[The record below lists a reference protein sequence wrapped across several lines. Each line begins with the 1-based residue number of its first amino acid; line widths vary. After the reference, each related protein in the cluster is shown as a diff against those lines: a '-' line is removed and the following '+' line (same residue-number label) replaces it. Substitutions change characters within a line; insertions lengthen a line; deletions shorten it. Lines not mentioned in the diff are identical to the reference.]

1 MAQPATAE
9 PVINEIAERFRIT
22 SAEIHAN
29 PETAF
34 REHRAAALLTDW
46 LADEGFAVQ
55 RGVGGLDTAF
65 VATSGAA
72 IDARSRNRGPVIAVL
87 AEYDALPG
95 IGHGCGHNL
104 IGAGAVLAA
113 SQLRR
118 IVPGHAGTLAVIGTP
133 GEEGGGGKIKLLD
146 AGVFDGV
153 DAALMF
159 HPADRTLV
167 VRRALA
173 AAHVRVEFHGIAAHA
188 AKNPAD
194 GRNALAAMIQLF
206 VALDGLRQHIPDRAR
221 IHGVIREGGKAPN
234 VIPDFTS
241 AEFYVRDTTTASTV
255 DLLERFEACARG
267 AAMATGTQHTLV
279 HTAPMYSE
287 RRNNLAMAANLAR
300 HLDVAGVAVEET
312 HEDNPA
318 GSSDIG
324 NVSMRT
330 PTIHP
335 YIQIAER
342 GTPGHSALFREA
354 AASPHAHDMAERMA
368 LALAGVVRDLLTDGE
383 FLANARHEHETASQ
397 PSIPGP
403 AVPA

>member
-1 MAQPATAE
+1 MVQSAITT
-9 PVINEIAERFRIT
+9 PVFTDLAERFRAT
-22 SAEIHAN
+22 SGQIHAN

-34 REHRAAALLTDW
+34 QEHLAADLLTDW
-46 LADEGFAVQ
+46 LGEEGFAID

-65 VATSGAA
+65 VATSVADEGG
-72 IDARSRNRGPVIAVL
+72 SPGPVVAIL

-113 SQLRR
+113 AYLRR
-118 IVPGHAGTLAVIGTP
+118 WAPGHPGRLVVIGTP
-133 GEEGGGGKIKLLD
+133 GEEGGGGKIKLLE

-159 HPADRTLV
+159 HPADRTLT

-173 AAHVRVEFHGIAAHA
+173 AAHVRVDFHGVAAHA
-188 AKNPAD
+188 AKNPTA

-206 VALDGLRQHIPDRAR
+206 VALDSLRQHIPDRAR
-221 IHGVIREGGKAPN
+221 IHGVIRRGGEAPN

-241 AEFYVRDTTTASTV
+241 AEFYVRDTSTTSAV

-267 AAMATGTQHTLV
+267 AATATGTTYVLA

-287 RRNNLAMAANLAR
+287 RRNNLVIASALQRYLEA
-300 HLDVAGVAVEET
+300 VGVPVEQPR
-312 HEDNPA
+312 DDAPA

-324 NVSMRT
+324 NVSLKT

-335 YIQIAER
+335 YVQIADR
-342 GTPGHSALFREA
+342 GTPSNGGAFRAGA
-354 AASPHAHDMAERMA
+354 ATPRAHDLAER
-368 LALAGVVRDLLTDGE
+368 LALGLAHVARDLLDGE
-383 FLANARHEHETASQ
+383 LLAAAQLEHTSSNDSPPASDL
-397 PSIPGP
+397 
-403 AVPA
+403 

>member
-1 MAQPATAE
+1 MAQPAMAE
-9 PVINEIAERFRIT
+9 PVIHEIAERFRAT

-65 VATSGAA
+65 VATSGPGVGAGA
-72 IDARSRNRGPVIAVL
+72 SGGPVIALL

-113 SQLRR
+113 SHLRR
-118 IVPGHAGTLAVIGTP
+118 LIPDHTGTLALIGTP

-146 AGVFDGV
+146 AGVFEGI
-153 DAALMF
+153 DAVLMF

-167 VRRALA
+167 MRRALA
-173 AAHVRVEFHGIAAHA
+173 AAHVRVEFHGVAAHA

-194 GRNALAAMIQLF
+194 GRNALTAMIQLF
-206 VALDGLRQHIPDRAR
+206 DALDGLRQHMPDRAR

-241 AEFYVRDTTTASTV
+241 AEFYVRDATTASTV
-255 DLLERFEACARG
+255 DLLQRFEACASG
-267 AAMATGTQHTLV
+267 AATATGTRYELT

-287 RRNNLAMAANLAR
+287 RRNNVAMATTLAR
-300 HLDVAGVAVEET
+300 YLDAAGVAVDET
-312 HEDNPA
+312 REDNPA

-324 NVSMRT
+324 NVSLRT

-342 GTPGHSALFREA
+342 GTPGHSAVFREA
-354 AASPHAHDMAERMA
+354 AATPHAHDMAERMA
-368 LALAGVVRDLLTDGE
+368 LSLAAVAADLLAGGELLTD
-383 FLANARHEHETASQ
+383 ARREHASAAQPTVTSPTA
-397 PSIPGP
+397 P
-403 AVPA
+403 A

>member
-1 MAQPATAE
+1 MAAS
-9 PVINEIAERFRIT
+9 VIGEIAERFRAT

-46 LADEGFAVQ
+46 LAEEGFTV
-55 RGVGGLDTAF
+55 RLGVGGLDTAF
-65 VATSGAA
+65 IATSGGVIGGRPAGG
-72 IDARSRNRGPVIAVL
+72 GPVVAVL

-113 SQLRR
+113 SHLRR
-118 IVPGHAGTLAVIGTP
+118 LAPDHAGTLVVIGTP

-146 AGVFDGV
+146 AGVFDGI

-173 AAHVRVEFHGIAAHA
+173 AAHVRVEFHGVAAHA

-194 GRNALAAMIQLF
+194 GRNALTAMIQLF
-206 VALDGLRQHIPDRAR
+206 GALDGLRQHMPDRAR
-221 IHGVIREGGKAPN
+221 IHGVIRDGGNAPN

-241 AEFYVRDTTTASTV
+241 AEFYVRDTTAASTV

-267 AAMATGTQHTLV
+267 SAMATGTGYKLV

-287 RRNNLAMAANLAR
+287 RRNNLAMASKLAR
-300 HLDVAGVAVEET
+300 YLELTGVDVEEARD
-312 HEDNPA
+312 DNPA

-324 NVSMRT
+324 NVSLKT

-342 GTPGHSALFREA
+342 GTPSHSALFREA
-354 AASPHAHDMAERMA
+354 AATPHAHDMAERMA
-368 LALAGVVRDLLTDGE
+368 LGIAAVASELLAGGELLGE
-383 FLANARHEHETASQ
+383 ARREHAAAGQ
-397 PSIPGP
+397 PTVPKPTPP
-403 AVPA
+403 A

>member
-9 PVINEIAERFRIT
+9 PVINELAERFRAT

-34 REHRAAALLTDW
+34 SEHRAAALLTGW
-46 LADEGFAVQ
+46 LADEGFSVQ
-55 RGVGGLDTAF
+55 RGIADLDTAF
-65 VATSGAA
+65 VATSGPA
-72 IDARSRNRGPVIAVL
+72 IGTGSSDAGPVIAVL

-113 SQLRR
+113 SHLRR
-118 IVPGHAGTLAVIGTP
+118 IAPDHGGTLTVIGTP

-173 AAHVRVEFHGIAAHA
+173 AAHVRVEFHGTAAHA

-194 GRNALAAMIQLF
+194 GRNALTAMIQLF
-206 VALDGLRQHIPDRAR
+206 VALDGLRQHMPDRAR

-241 AEFYVRDTTTASTV
+241 AEFYVRDTTTVSTI
-255 DLLERFEACARG
+255 DLLARFEACARG
-267 AAMATGTQHTLV
+267 AAMATGTEYTLV

-287 RRNNLAMAANLAR
+287 RRNNLAMASSLAR
-300 HLDVAGVAVEET
+300 RLDTAGVAVEET
-312 HEDNPA
+312 REDNPA

-354 AASPHAHDMAERMA
+354 AATPHAHDMAARMA
-368 LALAGVVRDLLTDGE
+368 LALAAVARDLLADGE
-383 FLANARHEHETASQ
+383 LLAEARHEHQSASQ
-397 PSIPGP
+397 PNIPGSALP
-403 AVPA
+403 A